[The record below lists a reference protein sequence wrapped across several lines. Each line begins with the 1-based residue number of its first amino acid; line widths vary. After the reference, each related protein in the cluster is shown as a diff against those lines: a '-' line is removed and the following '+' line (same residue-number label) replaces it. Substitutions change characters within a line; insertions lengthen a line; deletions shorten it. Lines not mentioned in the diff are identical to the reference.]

1 MCFSL
6 LDEMNYAL
14 IQYMFPDNIEQPL
27 SPKKRKGKP
36 FIPTAPSV
44 KNFRKNQET
53 VDNGPSTSAAQ
64 HSNIL
69 SQTVGGK

>member
-6 LDEMNYAL
+6 LEEMNYAL

-53 VDNGPSTSAAQ
+53 VDNGQVQAQLNIPTSCRK
-64 HSNIL
+64 L
-69 SQTVGGK
+69 